1 MSEPAQTSEYL
12 VIFEKTSTGYSAYV
26 PDLPGCISTGAT
38 LSETQ
43 RSMQEALAGHL
54 AVMRDFGDPIPRPTT
69 VAERLE
75 VLA

>member
-1 MSEPAQTSEYL
+1 MSEPAHTSEYL

-38 LSETQ
+38 LPETQ

-69 VAERLE
+69 VAERFE

>member
-1 MSEPAQTSEYL
+1 MSESAHTSEYL

-38 LSETQ
+38 LPDTQ

-54 AVMRDFGDPIPRPTT
+54 AVMHDFGDPIPLPTT
-69 VAERLE
+69 IAERFE
-75 VLA
+75 VLV